1 MTTIVRF
8 ICWQKMCRAVLAMEN
23 CAGGPYVV
31 IFSCSNNWDVSYE
44 YFNHFSWKFVH
55 KKMNQ
60 KAPFKRILTQG
71 YERNEEKD
79 YQVRFV
85 LFKYVTY
92 LDE

>member
-1 MTTIVRF
+1 
-8 ICWQKMCRAVLAMEN
+8 
-23 CAGGPYVV
+23 
-31 IFSCSNNWDVSYE
+31 
-44 YFNHFSWKFVH
+44 
-55 KKMNQ
+55 MNK
-60 KAPFKRILTQG
+60 KAPFERILTQG